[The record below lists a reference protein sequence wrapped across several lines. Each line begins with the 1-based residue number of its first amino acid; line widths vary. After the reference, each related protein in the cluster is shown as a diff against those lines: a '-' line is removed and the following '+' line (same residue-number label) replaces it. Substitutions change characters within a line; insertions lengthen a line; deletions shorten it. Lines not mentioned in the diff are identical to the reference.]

1 MIWKYVEKKYKF
13 KVHTAYITEVK
24 RSLGLTMH
32 DALNATE
39 EVKQLRKHPPKDENI
54 YRMAEQ
60 IVQLHQKAYEAYL
73 PLVEDVCSRTV
84 SEDELSHLLDY
95 LLEFACDEKM
105 LELYKMVCR
114 KYLDVYPGCIKDYIE
129 AYREMWK
136 DEDSYS
142 ADFS

>member
-1 MIWKYVEKKYKF
+1 MEKKYNF

-24 RSLGLTMH
+24 RSLGLTMY

>member
-1 MIWKYVEKKYKF
+1 MEKKYKF

-24 RSLGLTMH
+24 RSLGLTMY
-32 DALNATE
+32 DAPNATE

-105 LELYKMVCR
+105 LELYKMICR

>member
-1 MIWKYVEKKYKF
+1 MEKKYKF

-24 RSLGLTMH
+24 RSLGLTMY
-32 DALNATE
+32 DAPNATE

-84 SEDELSHLLDY
+84 SEDELPHLLDY